1 MKSATNVMNW
11 VKNKFDKQPEFDLE
25 YINITDQDT
34 LNPVKR
40 KQKNTKY
47 RAFIAVYVNGVRLI
61 DNIALN

>member
-1 MKSATNVMNW
+1 
-11 VKNKFDKQPEFDLE
+11 LE
-25 YINITDQDT
+25 YIEIAEQDT
-34 LNPVKR
+34 LKPVNR